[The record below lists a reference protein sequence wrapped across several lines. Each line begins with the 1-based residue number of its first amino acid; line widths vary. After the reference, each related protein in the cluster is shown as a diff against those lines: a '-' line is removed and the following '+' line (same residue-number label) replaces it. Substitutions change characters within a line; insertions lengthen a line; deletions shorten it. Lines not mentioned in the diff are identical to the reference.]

1 MSFVLIQRTLP
12 ARSEHTTVDSGPI
25 GSSSGL
31 MFAFPPCASM
41 ICRIFFSAL
50 PESIISC
57 AKAGP
62 SFTPTISKS
71 IPARL
76 TAFCLKSGGPF
87 PISVVRASFASRA
100 GPMLNPNGCSPN
112 VNAH

>member
-1 MSFVLIQRTLP
+1 MLIQRTLP
-12 ARSEHTTVDSGPI
+12 ARSECMTADSGPI

-31 MFAFPPCASM
+31 MVDFPPCAA
-41 ICRIFFSAL
+41 IIWRIFFSAL

-57 AKAGP
+57 AKARP
-62 SFTPTISKS
+62 FSTPTISNS

-76 TAFCLKSGGPF
+76 TAFSRKSDGPD
-87 PISVVRASFASRA
+87 PISVVRASFASKA

-112 VNAH
+112 VIAH